1 MKIVPKYGVFV
12 KSGSLKSGFD
22 CILHCLVPKV
32 KLVNFSYAIT
42 LAYSIIV
49 RDKLSGTIFSFP
61 GIGNSREFSAIPGK
75 FPGIAKSTK
84 ILGISRGW
92 TMIYAFNWTN
102 MKNKG
107 YN

>member
-1 MKIVPKYGVFV
+1 MSALVILSFV
-12 KSGSLKSGFD
+12 
-22 CILHCLVPKV
+22 
-32 KLVNFSYAIT
+32 
-42 LAYSIIV
+42 LATKQIYV
-49 RDKLSGTIFSFP
+49 RDKLSGTKFSFP

-102 MKNKG
+102 MKNTG
-107 YN
+107 DH

>member
-1 MKIVPKYGVFV
+1 MVRFGMQDLRREISDVRFR
-12 KSGSLKSGFD
+12 LRDLGFD
-22 CILHCLVPKV
+22 LRCMIS
-32 KLVNFSYAIT
+32 NARFRN
-42 LAYSIIV
+42 
-49 RDKLSGTIFSFP
+49 RDKLSGTKFSFP

-102 MKNKG
+102 MKNTG
-107 YN
+107 YH